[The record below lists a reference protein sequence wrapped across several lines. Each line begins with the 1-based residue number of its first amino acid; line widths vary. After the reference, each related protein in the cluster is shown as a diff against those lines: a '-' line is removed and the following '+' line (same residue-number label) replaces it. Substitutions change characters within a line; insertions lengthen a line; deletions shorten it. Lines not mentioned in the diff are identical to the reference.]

1 MLSLCHNND
10 QQPPTALTGI
20 LTCYFIKSLDCICVL
35 CMMKLVASMKV
46 IATFLEHRQD
56 FCVFQVKLNFEVD
69 YQNITFSGD
78 GRSQLKRFGYIQ

>member
-1 MLSLCHNND
+1 MLSLCNNND

-46 IATFLEHRQD
+46 HRQD

-78 GRSQLKRFGYIQ
+78 GRSQLKNFGYIQ